1 MSTLNAG
8 IQIRGNTTSNLTSA
22 NETLDARRL
31 VIDTDTGKIR
41 CHNNV
46 TAYNNLPDL
55 NVLPTEVK
63 TAFCVWIPGKP
74 LSNET
79 LYRTQ
84 INNDTA
90 FTIPAGGGNCLGNAT
105 TAATANYTIDLKKN
119 GTSNGTLT
127 WAANATSATVN
138 ITSAVTFTSGDIM
151 SLEANATADATLA
164 DVSIVISGNATL

>member
-8 IQIRGNTTSNLTSA
+8 IQLRGNTTANLTSA
-22 NETLDARRL
+22 NETFDARRL
-31 VIDTDTGKIR
+31 VIATDTGKIKIGDGSTPW
-41 CHNNV
+41 V
-46 TAYNNLPDL
+46 NLPYV
-55 NVLPTEVK
+55 NVLPSQVK

-74 LSNET
+74 LVNET

-127 WAANATSATVN
+127 WVANSTSAT
-138 ITSAVTFTSGDIM
+138 ISIASAVTFASGDIM

-164 DVSIVISGNATL
+164 NVSIVISGNSTL